1 MSEEIAIMRKG
12 RCSRIVFFCCV
23 FVGVLPIP
31 TATGFPQNAAPS
43 SEGPAFGDFSQR
55 VEQYL
60 KLRKALP
67 QQRTTKRQEEIVD
80 RRHALAQAIRE
91 SRTGAKQ
98 GDIFTPGI
106 SEQFLRV
113 IRITLQGANA
123 SNVRKTI
130 RQGEPVAGLHLS
142 VNGAYPEHLPL
153 TTVPPTLLRRLPQLP
168 ERLAYRVV
176 GHDFVL
182 QDTEA
187 RLVIDFIPGA
197 LP

>member
-1 MSEEIAIMRKG
+1 MRLG
-12 RCSRIVFFCCV
+12 RCSGIVIFCFV
-23 FVGVLPIP
+23 FVGLLPIP

-43 SEGPAFGDFSQR
+43 PKGPAFGDFSQR

-67 QQRTTKRQEEIVD
+67 QQRTTKRQEEIFD

-91 SRTGAKQ
+91 SRSGAKQ
-98 GDIFTPGI
+98 GDIFTTEI

-113 IRITLQGANA
+113 IRSTLQGANS

-168 ERLAYRVV
+168 ERLAYRIV

-187 RLVIDFIPGA
+187 RLVIDFILGA

>member
-1 MSEEIAIMRKG
+1 MQPFRFAG
-12 RCSRIVFFCCV
+12 AVVFLFTLVGALRI
-23 FVGVLPIP
+23 P
-31 TATGFPQNAAPS
+31 AAA
-43 SEGPAFGDFSQR
+43 GPAQIPPVSPEPPAFRDFTKR
-55 VEQYL
+55 VQQYL
-60 KLRKALP
+60 TLRKSLP
-67 QQRTTKRQEEIVD
+67 EQRTTKRQKEIVD

-91 SRTGAKQ
+91 SRTGAVQ
-98 GDIFTPGI
+98 GDIFTPEI
-106 SEQFLRV
+106 SEQFLLV
-113 IRITLQGANA
+113 IRSTLQGSNA

-142 VNGAYPEHLPL
+142 VNGAYPEDLPL
-153 TTVPPTLLRRLPQLP
+153 TTVPPTLLRRLPLLS
-168 ERLAYRVV
+168 ERLAYRIV